1 MSEIPLSTLW
11 GLLLVLIVLSAFFSS
26 SETGLVALNR
36 YRLRH
41 HVKAGHRGARL
52 AQRLLNKPDRM
63 FGLILLGNNLVN
75 ITAASI
81 ATVIALRLL
90 GEPGIWV
97 STVVLTAVILIF
109 AELMPK
115 TLAAMYP
122 QHIAY
127 PASLILAPML
137 KLFYPIVW
145 LINLIVSFFLRPFG
159 VKFTGSQNEA
169 LSREELRVVLQE
181 SGRHISED
189 HQQMLLNIL
198 DLEHG
203 AIDDVMVP
211 RQDIVG
217 IDLSESWEDVIN
229 RLSQTVHTRLPVW
242 EGDLENMIGLLHVRS
257 VLPRLSRGL
266 LDKDSL
272 LKATRSAYFIPEGT
286 TLTKQLLEFQARE
299 RRLGL
304 VVDEYGDIQ
313 GLVTLDDILE
323 EIVGEYTTEGV
334 MPKRKIRQLEDGS
347 YLIDGSASIR
357 MLNRRLNFEL
367 ETTEANTL
375 NGLILE
381 YLESLPEGRTC
392 LAIGNYQMTIME
404 LAENRVKKVQL
415 RALDQPT
422 DPLQTQVAASTI
434 A

>member
-1 MSEIPLSTLW
+1 MTEIPLSTLF
-11 GLLLVLIVLSAFFSS
+11 GFLVVLIVLSAFFSS

-41 HVKAGHRGARL
+41 HVKGGHRGAKL
-52 AQRLLNKPDRM
+52 AQSLLAKPDRM

-75 ITAASI
+75 IMAASI

-90 GEPGIWV
+90 GESGVWV
-97 STVVLTAVILIF
+97 STVVLTFIVLIF

-115 TLAAMYP
+115 TLAAMHP
-122 QHIAY
+122 QRIAY
-127 PASLILAPML
+127 PASLVLAPLL
-137 KLFYPIVW
+137 KLLYPLVW
-145 LINLIVSFFLRPFG
+145 LINLIASLFLRPFG
-159 VKFTGSQNEA
+159 VKSTNTQQEA

-181 SGRHISED
+181 SARHISSD

-203 AIDDVMVP
+203 SIDDVMVP

-217 IDLSESWEDVIN
+217 IDLAEPWEETID

-242 EGDLENMIGLLHVRS
+242 EGDLENMLGLLHVRS
-257 VLPRLSRGL
+257 VLPRLSKGL

-272 LKATRSAYFIPEGT
+272 LKATRSPYYIPEGT
-286 TLTKQLLEFQARE
+286 TLTQQLLEFQSRE
-299 RRLGL
+299 RRLGM

-334 MPKRKIRQLEDGS
+334 VPQRKIRKHEDGS
-347 YLIDGSASIR
+347 YLIDGSASLR

-367 ETTEANTL
+367 PTTEAKTL

-381 YLESLPEGRTC
+381 HLESLPEGRTC
-392 LAIGNYQMTIME
+392 LTIGNYRMTIVD
-404 LAENRVKKVQL
+404 LADKRIRRVQL
-415 RALDQPT
+415 RALEPG
-422 DPLQTQVAASTI
+422 LEN
-434 A
+434 

>member
-1 MSEIPLSTLW
+1 MTEIPLSTLF
-11 GLLLVLIVLSAFFSS
+11 GLLVILIILSAFFSS

-41 HVKAGHRGARL
+41 HVKAGHRGAKL
-52 AQRLLNKPDRM
+52 AQALLAKPDRM

-75 ITAASI
+75 IMAASI

-90 GEPGIWV
+90 GESGVWI
-97 STVVLTAVILIF
+97 STIVLTFVVLIF

-115 TLAAMYP
+115 TLAAMHP
-122 QHIAY
+122 QRIAY
-127 PASLILAPML
+127 PASLILAPLL
-137 KLFYPIVW
+137 KLLYPLVW
-145 LINLIVSFFLRPFG
+145 LINLIASLILRPFG
-159 VKFTGSQNEA
+159 VKSTNTQHEA

-181 SGRHISED
+181 SARHISSD

-203 AIDDVMVP
+203 SIDDVMVP

-217 IDLSESWEDVIN
+217 LDLAEPWEETID

-242 EGDLENMIGLLHVRS
+242 EGDLENMLGLLHVRS
-257 VLPRLSRGL
+257 VLPRLSKGM

-272 LKATRSAYFIPEGT
+272 LKATRSPYYIPEGT
-286 TLTKQLLEFQARE
+286 TLTQQLLEFQSRE
-299 RRLGL
+299 RRLGM

-313 GLVTLDDILE
+313 GMVTLDDILE

-334 MPKRKIRQLEDGS
+334 MPQRKIRQHEDGS
-347 YLIDGSASIR
+347 YLIDGSASLR

-367 ETTEANTL
+367 PTTEANTL

-381 YLESLPEGRTC
+381 HLESLPEGRTC
-392 LAIGNYQMTIME
+392 LTIGNYRMTIVD
-404 LAENRVKKVQL
+404 LADKRIRKVQL
-415 RALDQPT
+415 RALEPEPQD
-422 DPLQTQVAASTI
+422 
-434 A
+434 

>member
-1 MSEIPLSTLW
+1 MTEIPLSTLF
-11 GLLLVLIVLSAFFSS
+11 GLLVILIILSAFFSS

-41 HVKAGHRGARL
+41 HVKAGHRGAKL
-52 AQRLLNKPDRM
+52 AQALLAKPDRM
-63 FGLILLGNNLVN
+63 FGLILLGNNSVN
-75 ITAASI
+75 IMAASI

-90 GEPGIWV
+90 GESGVWI
-97 STVVLTAVILIF
+97 STIVLTFVVLIF

-115 TLAAMYP
+115 TLAAMHP
-122 QHIAY
+122 QRIAY
-127 PASLILAPML
+127 PASLILAPLL
-137 KLFYPIVW
+137 KLLYPLVW
-145 LINLIVSFFLRPFG
+145 LINLIASLILRPFG
-159 VKFTGSQNEA
+159 VKSTNTQHEA

-181 SGRHISED
+181 SARHISSD

-203 AIDDVMVP
+203 SIDDVMVP

-217 IDLSESWEDVIN
+217 IDLAEPWEETID

-242 EGDLENMIGLLHVRS
+242 EGDLENMLGLLHVRS
-257 VLPRLSRGL
+257 VLPRLSKGM

-272 LKATRSAYFIPEGT
+272 LKATRSPYYIPEGT
-286 TLTKQLLEFQARE
+286 TLTQQLLQFQSRE
-299 RRLGL
+299 RRLGM

-334 MPKRKIRQLEDGS
+334 VPQRKIRQHEDGS
-347 YLIDGSASIR
+347 YLIDGSASLR

-367 ETTEANTL
+367 PTTEANTL

-381 YLESLPEGRTC
+381 HLESLPEGRTC
-392 LAIGNYQMTIME
+392 LTIGNYRMTIVD
-404 LAENRVKKVQL
+404 LADKRIRKVQL
-415 RALDQPT
+415 RALDPEPQ
-422 DPLQTQVAASTI
+422 D
-434 A
+434 

>member
-1 MSEIPLSTLW
+1 MTEIPLSTLF
-11 GLLLVLIVLSAFFSS
+11 GLLVILIILSAFFSS

-41 HVKAGHRGARL
+41 HVKAGYRGAKL
-52 AQRLLNKPDRM
+52 AQALLAKPDRM
-63 FGLILLGNNLVN
+63 FGLILLGNNSVN
-75 ITAASI
+75 IMAASI

-90 GEPGIWV
+90 GESGVWI
-97 STVVLTAVILIF
+97 STIVLTFVVLIF

-115 TLAAMYP
+115 TLAAMHP
-122 QHIAY
+122 QRIAY
-127 PASLILAPML
+127 PASLILAPLL
-137 KLFYPIVW
+137 KLLYPLVW
-145 LINLIVSFFLRPFG
+145 LINLIASLILRPFG
-159 VKFTGSQNEA
+159 VKSTNTQHEA

-181 SGRHISED
+181 SARHISSD

-203 AIDDVMVP
+203 SIDDVMVP

-217 IDLSESWEDVIN
+217 IDLAEPWEETID

-242 EGDLENMIGLLHVRS
+242 EGDLENMLGLLHVRS
-257 VLPRLSRGL
+257 VLPRLSKGM

-272 LKATRSAYFIPEGT
+272 LKATRSPYYIPEGT
-286 TLTKQLLEFQARE
+286 TLTQQLLQFQSRE
-299 RRLGL
+299 RRLGM

-334 MPKRKIRQLEDGS
+334 VPQRKIRQHEDGS
-347 YLIDGSASIR
+347 YLIDGSASLR

-367 ETTEANTL
+367 PTTEANTL

-381 YLESLPEGRTC
+381 HLESLPEGRTC
-392 LAIGNYQMTIME
+392 LTIGNYRMTIVD
-404 LAENRVKKVQL
+404 LADKRIRKVQL
-415 RALDQPT
+415 RALDPEPQ
-422 DPLQTQVAASTI
+422 D
-434 A
+434 